1 MSTHVA
7 AVACRFRTLL
17 VPFLL
22 LSIPID
28 PAAAQVLVSV
38 QGGVHAARLDRPER
52 AVRVPGAGIALEG
65 AKGEATTLGIRVGG
79 WLSNRWGIDGGIA
92 VSSNHGW
99 NGGAP
104 FGLMVESL
112 RPVPYSPARLFEP
125 GSLPRSRDWGSVLA
139 LDPLSSF
146 MAEAAHHS

>member
-79 WLSNRWGIDGGIA
+79 WLSNR
-92 VSSNHGW
+92 
-99 NGGAP
+99 
-104 FGLMVESL
+104 
-112 RPVPYSPARLFEP
+112 
-125 GSLPRSRDWGSVLA
+125 
-139 LDPLSSF
+139 
-146 MAEAAHHS
+146 